1 MEKKRNL
8 IEEWKTSSVNT
19 SLGYK
24 KIKGKIS
31 NMNAKKLSIHAE
43 EIHESV
49 FKLIDCLDCANCC
62 KKLPPIINE
71 TDAKRIAK
79 YLSLKITDFKI
90 KYVKYDEDDDMV
102 LNQTPCVFLLQ
113 DNKCLIY
120 DVRPKS
126 CREYPHTGNNEFV
139 KNKQLHIINA
149 RYCPAVFHILDQL

>member
-8 IEEWKTSSVNT
+8 IEEWKNSSVN
-19 SLGYK
+19 SSQGYK

-31 NMNAKKLSIHAE
+31 DMNARRLSVKAQ
-43 EIHESV
+43 EIHENV

-71 TDAKRIAK
+71 TDAKRISK
-79 YLSLKITDFKI
+79 YLNMKITDFKI
-90 KYVKYDEDDDMV
+90 KHIKYDEDDDMI
-102 LNQTPCVFLLQ
+102 LNQTPCQFLLK

-120 DVRPKS
+120 DARPKS

-149 RYCPAVFHILDQL
+149 RYCPAVFHILDQI